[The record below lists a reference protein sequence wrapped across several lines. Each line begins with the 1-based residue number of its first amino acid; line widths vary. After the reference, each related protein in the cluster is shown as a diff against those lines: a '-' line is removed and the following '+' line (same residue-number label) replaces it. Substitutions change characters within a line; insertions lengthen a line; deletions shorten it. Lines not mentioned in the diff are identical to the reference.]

1 MEQSDLNVKTKIGEG
16 GRIVI
21 PARIRHAVGAEIGD
35 KVTLSVKNN
44 SIQITTRKEAL
55 KLLRELVRKH
65 VPEEVSLVDELIRD
79 RREEVARGEAAE
91 NE

>member
-79 RREEVARGEAAE
+79 RREEVARGEAAV